1 MSPAELALWLDTLD
15 ERWDRI
21 RLVADHL
28 VKVHHRG
35 RKNAARRHQM
45 PSIAEARLRYPHGT
59 VARYVMGRCRCF
71 PCRLANSHRTQ
82 AYTDAKRKRWRVQP
96 IGGGY
101 LTVRDTRDG
110 QGEVFRTQDRTEAF
124 ARRDQLNAA
133 EGPLEAPTDL
143 ISVRDVRKH
152 LAWLQSQGIGPK
164 TVSAVSGVSYSV
176 LQRML
181 GYASGGTPIRRT
193 RRSTAER
200 ILAVGLSD
208 AAGGQK
214 VPAGPTWDLIDCLLA
229 AGCKRWELAVA
240 LGSKRRVQT
249 GSRRD
254 GIPSI
259 RPGLQIKRDLVR
271 ATTARKVEQIH
282 RQAWFANPRVRATC
296 QHVRHGDDEKAEY
309 RKRRRRSEREEVM
322 P

>member
-21 RLVADHL
+21 RLAADHL
-28 VKVHHRG
+28 VKVHRRG

-59 VARYVMGRCRCF
+59 VARYVLGRCRCF
-71 PCRLANSHRTQ
+71 PCRVANSRRQ
-82 AYTDAKRKRWRVQP
+82 AAYNEGRKLRWRVQP
-96 IGGGY
+96 CGGGY
-101 LTVRDTRDG
+101 FLVQD
-110 QGEVFRTQDRTEAF
+110 QERTTIALKTKERAEAF
-124 ARRDQLNAA
+124 AKKDELNAA
-133 EGPLEAPTDL
+133 EPKPEPPTEL

-214 VPAGPTWDLIDCLLA
+214 VPAGPTWELIDCLLA

-282 RQAWFANPRVRATC
+282 RQAWFADPRVRATC